1 MKEVA
6 LYIHI
11 PFCKQK
17 CLYCDFKSFANSERY
32 MSEYID
38 ALLIELDRIKD
49 KYIFRSL
56 FIGGGTPSFLDKKSL
71 DKLMQAISSLSYV
84 YNAEKTIECN
94 PGTVDE
100 AKLSLIK
107 KGKINRLSFGLQS
120 TDNHLLKTIGRIH
133 TYEEFKQNYYL
144 ARNMGFN
151 NINIDLMFGLPNQ
164 TLSRYKDTLQEVI
177 KLEPDHISAYSLI
190 IEEGT
195 PFYNMYDKNLIK
207 LPAEECERDMYRYT
221 KDELNKNGYHQYE
234 ISNYSREGKECYH
247 NKIYWS
253 CEEYIGI
260 GIAASSYIDNKRITN
275 ISSIEEYIQKIND
288 NESIIDEETINSDID
303 NIEEYMFM
311 NLRMI
316 KGIDEDEFYRKFNRD
331 IDSIYKD
338 VIEKHIKN
346 GLLIRDKNRIFLS
359 EKGIELSNYVMSDFI
374 LT

>member
-17 CLYCDFKSFANSERY
+17 CLYCDFKSFANAERY

-38 ALLIELDRIKD
+38 ALLIELERIKD

-56 FIGGGTPSFLDKKSL
+56 FIGGGTPSFLDEKSL
-71 DKLMQAISSLSYV
+71 SKLMQAISSLSYA

-120 TDNHLLKTIGRIH
+120 TDNHLLKNIGRIH
-133 TYEEFKQNYYL
+133 TYEEFKENYYL

-164 TLSRYKDTLQEVI
+164 TLSIYKDTLREVI

-195 PFYNMYDKNLIK
+195 PFYNMYDKNLIN
-207 LPAEECERDMYRYT
+207 LPTEECERDMYRYT

-260 GIAASSYIDNKRITN
+260 GIAASSYIDSKRITN
-275 ISSIEEYIQKIND
+275 ISSIEEYIKKINN

-316 KGIDEDEFYRKFNRD
+316 KGINEDEFYRKFNRY

-338 VIEKHIKN
+338 VIEKHINN

-359 EKGIELSNYVMSDFI
+359 DKGIELSNYVMSDFI

>member
-17 CLYCDFKSFANSERY
+17 CLYCDFKSFANAERY
-32 MSEYID
+32 MAEYID
-38 ALLIELDRIKD
+38 ALLIELNRIKD

-56 FIGGGTPSFLDKKSL
+56 FIGGGTPSFLDERSL
-71 DKLMQAISSLSYV
+71 SKLMQAVSSLSYID
-84 YNAEKTIECN
+84 NAEKTIECN

-100 AKLSLIK
+100 TKLDIIK

-120 TDNHLLKTIGRIH
+120 SENHLLKTIGRIH
-133 TYEEFKQNYYL
+133 TYEEFKENYYL

-164 TLSRYKDTLQEVI
+164 TLNIYKDTLQEII
-177 KLEPDHISAYSLI
+177 KLEPEHISAYSLI

-195 PFYNMYDKNLIK
+195 PFYNMYSKNLLK
-207 LPAEECERDMYRYT
+207 LPTEESERDMYRYT
-221 KDELNKNGYHQYE
+221 KDKLSENGYYQYE
-234 ISNYSREGKECYH
+234 ISNYSKEGMECYH

-275 ISSIEEYIQKIND
+275 ISSIEEYIQKINN
-288 NESIIDEETINSDID
+288 NESVIDEEIINSNID

-311 NLRMI
+311 NLRMM
-316 KGIDEDEFYRKFNRD
+316 KGIDEEEFYRKFNRD
-331 IDSIYKD
+331 IDDIYKE

-346 GLLIRDKNRIFLS
+346 GLLVREKNRIFLS
-359 EKGIELSNYVMSDFI
+359 DKGIELSNYVMSDFI

>member
-17 CLYCDFKSFANSERY
+17 CLYCDFKSFANAERY

-38 ALLIELDRIKD
+38 ALLIELERIKD

-56 FIGGGTPSFLDKKSL
+56 FIGGGTPSFLDEKSL
-71 DKLMQAISSLSYV
+71 SKLMQAISSLSYA

-120 TDNHLLKTIGRIH
+120 NDNHLLKTIGRIH
-133 TYEEFKQNYYL
+133 TYEEFKENYYL

-164 TLSRYKDTLQEVI
+164 TLSIYKDTLREVI

-195 PFYNMYDKNLIK
+195 PFYNMYNKNLIK
-207 LPAEECERDMYRYT
+207 LPTEECERDMYRYT

-260 GIAASSYIDNKRITN
+260 GIAASSYIDSKRITN
-275 ISSIEEYIQKIND
+275 ISSIEEYIQKINN

-316 KGIDEDEFYRKFNRD
+316 KGINEDEFYRKFNRY

-338 VIEKHIKN
+338 VIEKHINN

-359 EKGIELSNYVMSDFI
+359 DKGIELSNYVMSDFI